1 MGSLKLPH
9 ASGNSMSIAAP
20 ATNPAS
26 DLELKLPATV
36 GTAGQVLKNSSTPGT
51 LEFGDDSAGKIL
63 QVVYAKLDTA
73 FTSTTLNGVDTGLS
87 ATINVGHVSNRLVI
101 ICSALWASEGNFCY
115 MYLSDGSNNVI
126 ERPGA
131 SGSRGRFHWGTEYN
145 GDAGSNFHYHAS
157 RDTFQCVT
165 TPGSTGNYTV
175 KLRADNSENQ
185 HAGRCV
191 HLNRNVNNSDRYY
204 DPIGI
209 STLTV
214 MEVAV

>member
-1 MGSLKLPH
+1 
-9 ASGNSMSIAAP
+9 MS
-20 ATNPAS
+20 T
-26 DLELKLPATV
+26 LTV
-36 GTAGQVLKNSSTPGT
+36 NTIQNSSGGTPT
-51 LEFGDDSAGKIL
+51 NAGKIL

-87 ATINVGHVSNRLVI
+87 ATINVQHASSKLVI

-175 KLRADNSENQ
+175 KLRANNNSSVS
-185 HAGRCV
+185 GRCV

>member
-1 MGSLKLPH
+1 MAIAINGSGTVTGISVGGLPD
-9 ASGNSMSIAAP
+9 GIVDTDMLAAG
-20 ATNPAS
+20 AVTSA
-26 DLELKLPATV
+26 KK
-36 GTAGQVLKNSSTPGT
+36 GAGS
-51 LEFGDDSAGKIL
+51 IL

-87 ATINVGHVSNRLVI
+87 ATIDVQGASNKLVI
-101 ICSALWASEGNFCY
+101 ICSALWGSAGNFCY

-145 GDAGSNFHYHAS
+145 GDSGSNFNYHAS

-175 KLRADNSENQ
+175 KLRADNSNNA
-185 HAGRCV
+185 HAVRCV
-191 HLNRNVNNSDRYY
+191 HLNRNLNNSDRYE

-209 STLTV
+209 STLTI
-214 MEVAV
+214 MEVAA

>member
-1 MGSLKLPH
+1 MALTLNGSSNTIAGLAVGGLPD
-9 ASGNSMSIAAP
+9 GIVDTDMIAAS
-20 ATNPAS
+20 AVTDA
-26 DLELKLPATV
+26 KAHI
-36 GTAGQVLKNSSTPGT
+36 AGSV
-51 LEFGDDSAGKIL
+51 I

-87 ATINVGHVSNRLVI
+87 ATINVHHASSELVI
-101 ICSALWASEGNFCY
+101 ICSALWGSQGNFCY

-131 SGSRGRFHWGTEYN
+131 SGSRGRFHWGTQYN
-145 GDAGSNFHYHAS
+145 GDAGSDFNYHAS

-185 HAGRCV
+185 HSGRCV
-191 HLNRNVNNSDRYY
+191 HLNRNVHNDNRYY

-214 MEVAV
+214 MEVAA

>member
-1 MGSLKLPH
+1 MALTLNGSSNTIAGVAVGGLPD
-9 ASGNSMSIAAP
+9 GIVDTDMLAAN
-20 ATNPAS
+20 AVTDA
-26 DLELKLPATV
+26 KAHIV
-36 GTAGQVLKNSSTPGT
+36 GSV
-51 LEFGDDSAGKIL
+51 I
-63 QVVYAKLDTA
+63 QVVYSKLDTA
-73 FTSTTLNGVDTGLS
+73 FVSTTLNGVDTGLS
-87 ATINVGHVSNRLVI
+87 ATINVQHASSKLVI
-101 ICSALWASEGNFCY
+101 ICSALWATAGNWAY
-115 MYLSDGSNNVI
+115 MYLSDGNNNVI

-131 SGSRGRFHWGTEYN
+131 SGSRGRFHWGPEYN
-145 GDAGSNFHYHAS
+145 GDASSNFNYHAS

-214 MEVAV
+214 MEVAA